1 MCEVL
6 TIGEPM
12 VMFLADTK
20 EPLSQVNHFT
30 KMIAGAELNVAM
42 GLSRLGHSV
51 SYMTQVGEDPFGE
64 YIKDFLKKEQIDDS
78 YVKMTSEAPT
88 GFQIKN
94 QVDAGDP
101 EVIYFRK
108 GSAASKATKEMLR
121 DVDFSGSK
129 VLHVTGIFPAL
140 NKETRNMTKELIEM
154 AHQNGLTVTFDPNP
168 RPVLWNSE
176 EAMIREINQLAC
188 MCDIVMPGFRE
199 GKLFTGLQT
208 KEEIADFY
216 LNQGV
221 KKVVIKLG
229 TSGSYSKEQLE
240 DGSFKESEEVCFKV
254 PVVDTVGAGDGFA
267 AGVISATLEG
277 LDDQEIL
284 ERGNAVGAMQV
295 MNLSDNEGLPTIS
308 DLQEFLKTYQKKN

>member
-20 EPLSQVNHFT
+20 QPLSQVDHFT

-64 YIKDFLKKEQIDDS
+64 YIKDFLKKEQIDTS
-78 YVKMTSEAPT
+78 YIKETNEAPT

-108 GSAASKATKEMLR
+108 GSAASKATKELLR

-129 VLHVTGIFPAL
+129 ILHVTGIFPAL
-140 NKETRNMTKELIEM
+140 SKETREMTKELIQM
-154 AHQNGLTVTFDPNP
+154 AHQNGLMVTFDPNQ
-168 RPVLWNSE
+168 RPV
-176 EAMIREINQLAC
+176 
-188 MCDIVMPGFRE
+188 
-199 GKLFTGLQT
+199 
-208 KEEIADFY
+208 
-216 LNQGV
+216 
-221 KKVVIKLG
+221 
-229 TSGSYSKEQLE
+229 
-240 DGSFKESEEVCFKV
+240 
-254 PVVDTVGAGDGFA
+254 
-267 AGVISATLEG
+267 
-277 LDDQEIL
+277 DQ
-284 ERGNAVGAMQV
+284 R
-295 MNLSDNEGLPTIS
+295 D
-308 DLQEFLKTYQKKN
+308 K

>member
-176 EAMIREINQLAC
+176 EEMIREINQLAC
-188 MCDIVMPGFRE
+188 ICDIVMPGFRE

>member
-20 EPLSQVNHFT
+20 QPLSQVDHFT

-64 YIKDFLKKEQIDDS
+64 YIKDFLKKEQIDTS
-78 YVKMTSEAPT
+78 YIKETNEAPT

-108 GSAASKATKEMLR
+108 GSAASKATKELLR

-129 VLHVTGIFPAL
+129 ILHVTGIFPAL
-140 NKETRNMTKELIEM
+140 SEETREMTKELIQM
-154 AHQNGLTVTFDPNP
+154 AHQNGLMVTFDPNP
-168 RPVLWNSE
+168 RPVLWDSE
-176 EAMIREINQLAC
+176 EQMIKETNKLAC
-188 MCDIVMPGFRE
+188 MCDVVMPGFRE

-216 LNQGV
+216 
-221 KKVVIKLG
+221 
-229 TSGSYSKEQLE
+229 
-240 DGSFKESEEVCFKV
+240 
-254 PVVDTVGAGDGFA
+254 
-267 AGVISATLEG
+267 
-277 LDDQEIL
+277 
-284 ERGNAVGAMQV
+284 
-295 MNLSDNEGLPTIS
+295 
-308 DLQEFLKTYQKKN
+308 